1 MLKRRT
7 AVWLMGASVLM
18 LAACLNAQENG
29 AKPQQVAI
37 RAARL
42 IDGKSDAVM
51 SNGVVLVEGEKIT
64 AVASGIAIPSDAK
77 VIDLGDATLLPGL
90 IDVHTHLLLEMMGPM
105 SQHKIRKCF
114 VWWRRRVQ
122 RSGPCWER
130 NWEERIWKRASRRC
144 VTWEIPV

>member
-64 AVASGIAIPSDAK
+64 AVASGIAF
-77 VIDLGDATLLPGL
+77 LQT
-90 IDVHTHLLLEMMGPM
+90 
-105 SQHKIRKCF
+105 
-114 VWWRRRVQ
+114 Q
-122 RSGPCWER
+122 R
-130 NWEERIWKRASRRC
+130 
-144 VTWEIPV
+144 

>member
-42 IDGKSDAVM
+42 IDGKSDAV
-51 SNGVVLVEGEKIT
+51 N
-64 AVASGIAIPSDAK
+64 
-77 VIDLGDATLLPGL
+77 
-90 IDVHTHLLLEMMGPM
+90 
-105 SQHKIRKCF
+105 
-114 VWWRRRVQ
+114 
-122 RSGPCWER
+122 
-130 NWEERIWKRASRRC
+130 
-144 VTWEIPV
+144 